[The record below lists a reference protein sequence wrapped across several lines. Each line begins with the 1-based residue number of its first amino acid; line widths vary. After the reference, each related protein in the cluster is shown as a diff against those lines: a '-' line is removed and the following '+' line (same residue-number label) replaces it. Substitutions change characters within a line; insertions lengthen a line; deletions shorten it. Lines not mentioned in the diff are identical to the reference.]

1 VWIVNLQAGEI
12 ALYNSPQNGAFA
24 EKRIFRQ
31 GEHLDAPQFGIR
43 IALSE
48 LLPPQ

>member
-1 VWIVNLQAGEI
+1 MVQFSGFYFKI
-12 ALYNSPQNGAFA
+12 AQYGSPQNGTFT
-24 EKRIFRQ
+24 EKHIFRQ
-31 GEHLDAPQFGIR
+31 GEHLDAPQFGLR

>member
-1 VWIVNLQAGEI
+1 MAQFSGFYFKIAQYSSLQ
-12 ALYNSPQNGAFA
+12 NDTNT

-31 GEHLDAPQFGIR
+31 GEHLDAPQFGLR